1 MTDNSID
8 ELLRGMRSEWCPDTM
23 PTQLMSLLRRESQ
36 PNRISKL
43 SQKHQGTGETV
54 LHVAARKHMINTID
68 IVMDCIDSEY
78 NASELLGLQDRLGST
93 PIHVAA
99 RSGDIGVLEAMIKH
113 VKCTVSFKSLL
124 MIQKRPGNTVLHS
137 AAKSGSKGIIE
148 TILGLFTG
156 EEAAEILEIRNNF
169 RKTASDCAYDQN
181 IAELLLNYNSRKSM
195 PLDTWY
201 SRSYSKHGKLEVL
214 KSFDTH

>member
-1 MTDNSID
+1 M
-8 ELLRGMRSEWCPDTM
+8 
-23 PTQLMSLLRRESQ
+23 
-36 PNRISKL
+36 
-43 SQKHQGTGETV
+43 
-54 LHVAARKHMINTID
+54 
-68 IVMDCIDSEY
+68 
-78 NASELLGLQDRLGST
+78 QDRLGST

-124 MIQKRPGNTVLHS
+124 MIQNRPGNTVLHS

-148 TILGLFTG
+148 TILGMCAATR
-156 EEAAEILEIRNNF
+156 EEVAEILDIRNNF
-169 RKTASDCAYDQN
+169 RKTASDCAHDKN
-181 IAELLLNYNSRKSM
+181 IAELLLNYNSRKSL

-201 SRSYSKHGKLEVL
+201 SRSNSKHGNLEVL